1 MKSEE
6 DETLEDNTIFE
17 SYEWRNWNDAWM
29 QGKRNA

>member
-17 SYEWRNWNDAWM
+17 SYEWSNGNNARM